1 MNKERFMLGITET
14 KLRGNLMQTEFHA
27 LKDCIQGTETLGI
40 QDSMLIHLARGF
52 NTVEKENNK

>member
-1 MNKERFMLGITET
+1 MLGITET